1 MKIDYERKL
10 VSMSWSDFGRLSASA
25 QQGLIGQDITPQTI
39 LANVRNG
46 KSGSVNY
53 RADKTLTYSG
63 AGLLIHYV
71 GHKKASVE
79 EFYKMIP
86 DEVKAIQINQDLL
99 SAMGIIVEEDD
110 MENE

>member
-10 VSMSWSDFGRLSASA
+10 VSMSWFDFGRLSESA
-25 QQGLIGQDITPQTI
+25 QQELIGQDIAPQTI
-39 LANVRNG
+39 LANVKKG
-46 KSGSVNY
+46 MSGSVNY

-79 EFYKMIP
+79 DFYKMIP
-86 DEVKAIQINQDLL
+86 DEVKAIQIDQDLL
-99 SAMGIIVEEDD
+99 SAMGIVEDDD